1 MNNPLISVIIPVYN
15 VDKFLKR
22 CLNSVLNQ
30 TLTDI
35 EVICID
41 DCSHDKSFDILKEYS
56 GMDNRVKCYK
66 NEVNI
71 GQGLTRNRG
80 IDLACGEYIA
90 FVDSDDWIEPDMYEE
105 LYARTEIQKY
115 DLICC
120 NLVYDLPDG
129 TSEYPKMPAL
139 EFISRDFL
147 IEESIAPTI
156 KYFSPNSPCDK
167 IYKQEYIEKL
177 DLRFQSERVFM
188 YEDKFFNLEILV
200 SNPSFCFVPK
210 VFYHYVVRYGSTM
223 TSYRKDFV
231 KRYFVMNE
239 KIQTLFSLNNISSD
253 ELEKRFKQSL
263 FEITFSFS
271 LNALVYNKS
280 SKGKLS
286 EFRSLINNKR
296 VSSNAKHFKLKD
308 IPPSSSKINGI
319 VKSVCFLILKY
330 LR

>member
-1 MNNPLISVIIPVYN
+1 MKISIIIPVYN
-15 VDKFLKR
+15 AEHFLER
-22 CLNSVLNQ
+22 CLDSVLLQ

-41 DCSHDKSFDILKEYS
+41 DCSQDNSFNILQQYAQK
-56 GMDNRVKCYK
+56 DNRLKCFC
-66 NEVNI
+66 NEINI
-71 GQGLTRNRG
+71 GQGLTRNKG
-80 IDLACGEYIA
+80 LDIASGEYIA
-90 FVDSDDWIEPDMYEE
+90 FVDSDDWIEPDMYEV
-105 LYARTEIQKY
+105 LYSKSEIQKF

-120 NLVYDLPDG
+120 NLIYDFPDG
-129 TSEYPKMPAL
+129 TSEYPKMPSI

-167 IYKQEYIEKL
+167 IYKREYIEKL

-253 ELEKRFKQSL
+253 VLEKRFKQSL

-280 SKGKLS
+280 SKGKLL
-286 EFRSLINNKR
+286 EFRSLINDKR
-296 VSSNAKHFKLKD
+296 VSSNAKHFKLED
-308 IPPSSSKINGI
+308 IPPSSSKINGV
-319 VKSVCFLILKY
+319 VKSVFFLILKY

>member
-1 MNNPLISVIIPVYN
+1 MKISIIIPVYN
-15 VDKFLKR
+15 AEHFLER
-22 CLNSVLNQ
+22 CLDSVLLQ

-41 DCSHDKSFDILKEYS
+41 DCSQDNSFNILQQYAQ
-56 GMDNRVKCYK
+56 MDNRLKCFS
-66 NEVNI
+66 NEINI
-71 GQGLTRNRG
+71 GQGLTRNKG
-80 IDLACGEYIA
+80 LDIASGEYIA
-90 FVDSDDWIEPDMYEE
+90 FVDSDDWIEPDMYEV
-105 LYARTEIQKY
+105 LYSKSEIHKF

-120 NLVYDLPDG
+120 NLIYDLPDG
-129 TSEYPKMPAL
+129 TSEYPKMPSI

-167 IYKQEYIEKL
+167 IYKREYIEKL

-210 VFYHYVVRYGSTM
+210 VFYHYVVRHGSTM

-239 KIQTLFSLNNISSD
+239 KIKTLFSLNNISSD
-253 ELEKRFKQSL
+253 DLEKRFKQSL

-280 SKGKLS
+280 LKGKLL
-286 EFRSLINNKR
+286 EFRSLINDKR
-296 VSSNAKHFKLKD
+296 VSSNAKHFKLED
-308 IPPSSSKINGI
+308 IPPSSSKTNGV
-319 VKSVCFLILKY
+319 VKSVFFLILKY